1 MRSIVAYVILTKDYP
16 KLLLKIIFFIFFLNQ
31 TREHALLLNSN
42 MHDLSNEIT
51 FKFKEFGHLNIKNIK
66 TNFTQINF
74 EEWKYF
80 EKSDAD
86 DAQSLVVEKYVDF
99 DGLKLERK
107 PNSIC
112 LSKNEDVDL
121 LKQIVFVETT
131 RKNLNKIVMSI
142 ISDNCIVIEGDLSTG
157 KTMLV
162 EYLSKKTNNEL
173 IKYQMDDFMDSKDDI
188 HISRMEW
195 MKDDENKDD
204 IDIYND

>member
-1 MRSIVAYVILTKDYP
+1 MVISFLFEIRIKNSFLY
-16 KLLLKIIFFIFFLNQ
+16 FLNQ
-31 TREHALLLNSN
+31 NREHTLLLNSN
-42 MHDLSNEIT
+42 MHDLGNEIT
-51 FKFKEFGHLNIKNIK
+51 FKFKEFEHLNIKNIK

-80 EKSDAD
+80 EKSDIEN
-86 DAQSLVVEKYVDF
+86 AQNLVVEKYVDF

-107 PNSIC
+107 TNSIN

-162 EYLSKKTNNEL
+162 EYLSKMTNNEL
-173 IKYQMDDFMDSKDDI
+173 IKYQMDDFMDSKSLI
-188 HISRMEW
+188 GNFVCSEIPGEFLWKAGPLYHV
-195 MKDDENKDD
+195 N
-204 IDIYND
+204 